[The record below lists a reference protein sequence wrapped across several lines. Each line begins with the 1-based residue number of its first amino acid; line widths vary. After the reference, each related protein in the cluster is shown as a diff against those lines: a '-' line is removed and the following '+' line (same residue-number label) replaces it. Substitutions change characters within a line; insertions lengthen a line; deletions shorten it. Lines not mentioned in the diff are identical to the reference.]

1 MKRVLLL
8 LPNGFE
14 ALEAAA
20 FSDVFGFAST
30 FGSEEIDVI
39 TTGLHPKLACTF
51 AFEVI
56 PTIQLSEVKVTDF
69 DALAIP
75 GGFEKAGFFEDAYCP
90 ELLEIIRAF
99 NEVKK
104 PIAAIC
110 VGALPVAKSGVLNGR
125 NATTYHLLEGKR
137 RQELSDMG
145 VNVLDTWLV
154 KDGNIITSTAP
165 ATACDVA
172 FALLEE
178 LTSTEN
184 VDKTRKQMGF
194 A

>member
-20 FSDVFGFAST
+20 FSDVLGFASIY
-30 FGSEEIDVI
+30 GSEKIDVI
-39 TTGLHPKLACTF
+39 TAGLHSRLTCTF

-56 PTIQLSEVKVTDF
+56 PIIQLSKVNVTDF

-75 GGFEKAGFFEDAYCP
+75 GGFEKAGYFKDAYCP
-90 ELLEIIRAF
+90 KLLEVIRAF
-99 NEVKK
+99 NEARK
-104 PIAAIC
+104 PIASVC
-110 VGALPVAKSGVLNGR
+110 TGALPIAKSGILKER

-137 RQELSDMG
+137 RRELSDMG

-172 FALLEE
+172 FVLLEE
-178 LTSTEN
+178 ITSTEN
-184 VDKTRKQMGF
+184 ADKIRKQMGF
-194 A
+194 V